1 LLPST
6 HIFEARMSASAAPES
21 VRFGEAAPAAQAP
34 AIIHLPPP
42 ADLVP
47 ARKPRR
53 QRRHVEQYR
62 TDDAEH
68 AELVA
73 RARDA
78 GLSTGAYSRTVLLGD
93 AGPRARR
100 RAPVDRELLAHN
112 NAALNRVGNNL
123 NQIARALHRDDD
135 LDPFELRA
143 TLAELQAVLV
153 DNRRALGRDRER

>member
-1 LLPST
+1 LHPAFAAQRQRHGDPPRHPDESTPPST
-6 HIFEARMSASAAPES
+6 GISRLRDDEARMSAPAAPEF
-21 VRFGEAAPAAQAP
+21 VGFDEAAPAPP

-78 GLSTGAYSRTVLLGD
+78 GLSAGAYSRTVLLGD

-123 NQIARALHRDDD
+123 NQLVRLLHRGDD
-135 LDPFELRA
+135 LDPY
-143 TLAELQAVLV
+143 V
-153 DNRRALGRDRER
+153 